1 MYLLASEY
9 NDSSAYKSA
18 LLAPVAIE
26 NEMRSSYLDY
36 AMSVIV
42 SRALP
47 DCRDGMKPVHRRIV
61 YAMHETNNYH
71 DKPYKKSARVVG
83 DVVGKYHPHGTDPVY
98 GALVRL
104 AQPFSLRHPLIDG
117 QGNFGSMDGDAPAQM
132 RYTEARLAKISVPM
146 MQDIEFDTVN
156 FNDNYDGSEKEP
168 AVLPA
173 RFPNLLI
180 NGSSGIAVGMATN
193 IPTHNLGEV
202 IDACLAYI
210 QNPEISVQELLE
222 YVPAPDFP
230 TGAIILGEARSRTAL
245 ATGRGSIIMRA
256 KTEFEEIGGR
266 QAIVVTEIPYQVNK
280 AELVKRIGELVRDK
294 VIEGI
299 AEIRDESN
307 KLGIKIVI
315 ELKKNAFSE
324 VVLSCLYKYT
334 ALQTSFGVNML
345 ALDKGQPR
353 LMNLRDVIAAFIDFR
368 EEVVTKRTT
377 FLLNRA
383 RDKAHI
389 LLGLMVAVANI
400 DAVIT
405 LIKASPDAQTAKER
419 LTQQPWH
426 AKEVMSLLKVIDDH
440 RIRMDGESCYFTE
453 EQAKAIL
460 EMRLQRLTNME
471 SQKISDDLNALA
483 VEIAGYLEILN
494 SRVKLMEVISQ
505 ELSEVKAKHATPR
518 LTQIEVNE
526 NEVEL
531 EDLIK
536 REAMVVTTTL
546 SGYIKRVPLTT
557 YRAQRRGGKGRSG
570 MSIYEDD
577 ITNDVII
584 TDTHAHLLFFS
595 SAGKVYRTKV
605 YKLPQGTPQSKG
617 RALINIFPLAENEK
631 INNIMPVPDD
641 LNADK
646 LSIIFATNKGTIRRN
661 SFNDFANINAGGK
674 IAIRLD
680 ENDKLIG
687 VQICGED
694 DHIMLSTKSGK
705 AIRFPVE
712 ILRIFKSRTSEGVRG
727 TKLSPND
734 EVIALSVLRGIEFDI
749 EKREQ
754 FLKLSAE
761 LRIKIQQENDALTEE
776 TKQEIAAEIAANQLD
791 ISVDEVVNLSSY
803 EQFILIITENGYGKR
818 TSAFEYK
825 ISGRGGQGI
834 ASIATS
840 ERNGAVV
847 ASFPVLDHQEIM
859 LITDGGTLIRTAVN
873 SIRITGRTT
882 AGVKVIDIKPGEK
895 VISAAVVME
904 GDINQMDNPDNSDA

>member
-1 MYLLASEY
+1 VYLLASEY

>member
-1 MYLLASEY
+1 VYLLASEY

-146 MQDIEFDTVN
+146 MQDIEFDTVK

-168 AVLPA
+168 SVLPA

-202 IDACLAYI
+202 IDACIAYI
-210 QNPEISVQELLE
+210 QNPEISIQELIE

-230 TGAIILGEARSRTAL
+230 TGGIILGEARSRTAL

-389 LLGLMVAVANI
+389 LLGLMVAVSNI
-400 DAVIT
+400 DAVIA

-419 LTQQPWH
+419 LMQQPWH
-426 AKEVMSLLKVIDDH
+426 AKEVISLLKVIDDH

-494 SRVKLMEVISQ
+494 SRVKLMEVISH

-546 SGYIKRVPLTT
+546 SGYIKRVPLAT

-687 VQICGED
+687 VQICNED

-712 ILRIFKSRTSEGVRG
+712 ILRVFKSRTSEGVRG
-727 TKLSPND
+727 AKLAPGD
-734 EVIALSVLRGIEFDI
+734 EVIALSVLNGVEFNV

-776 TKQEIAAEIAANQLD
+776 TKQEITNEIAANQLD

-803 EQFILIITENGYGKR
+803 EQFILSITENGYGKR
-818 TSAFEYK
+818 TSAFEYRV
-825 ISGRGGQGI
+825 SGRGGQGI

-840 ERNGAVV
+840 ERNGDVV
-847 ASFPVLDHQEIM
+847 SSFPVLDHQEIM

-904 GDINQMDNPDNSDA
+904 GDINQMDNPDNSDT